1 MAEFIDIAPVMLS
14 DSPDVERVLNT
25 MVMNINDKLRE
36 LSVDRAG
43 SFSMVRGTP
52 LLTFSGTGEKTVK
65 QNIELAA
72 DLSSGLEEFLG
83 EWPSGGDRPML
94 LLARGAYSDTQ
105 TGAKLTVRVREHDL
119 AGEVL
124 DEVTTTLDTAGA
136 ERRTVWTSFV
146 LRQTPIIAKRPRT
159 GTDVIVRRVSQ
170 YVLTGQAS
178 SHSAAAAVR
187 DLNLISIGLV

>member
-25 MVMNINDKLRE
+25 MVMNINDKLRD

-105 TGAKLTVRVREHDL
+105 TGSKLTVRVREHDL